1 MEITEVRIKL
11 TEEAGDRLQAFCS
24 ITLDH
29 CFVVRDLKIIEGTH
43 GPFVA
48 MPSRKLTTRC
58 PSCGCKNH
66 LRAGFCNQCGGA
78 LRADRMPKDD
88 NGRAKLYADIAHP
101 INSACREMLQERIIR
116 EFLAEVERSKQ
127 PGYVPSYDDF
137 DIEGDYTPPVESHAE
152 APRHGDSAQR
162 PANEQRHA
170 SSEPRHTAGEP
181 HVRLDSTSHTRVQPA
196 QAPGGPHKRPTAA
209 PADHNVGPAR
219 DGFGAGIL

>member
-58 PSCGCKNH
+58 PNCGCKNH

-127 PGYVPSYDDF
+127 PGYIPSYDDF
-137 DIEGDYTPPVESHAE
+137 DIEGDYTPPLDAHAD
-152 APRHGDSAQR
+152 APRHTEGASRHATGEPR
-162 PANEQRHA
+162 HAGEQRH
-170 SSEPRHTAGEP
+170 SSEQ
-181 HVRLDSTSHTRVQPA
+181 HVRIDSSTHTRVQPA

-209 PADHNVGPAR
+209 PADHNVGPAH

>member
-11 TEEAGDRLQAFCS
+11 TEDAGDRLQAFCS

-29 CFVVRDLKIIEGTH
+29 SFVVRDLKIIEGTH

-58 PSCGCKNH
+58 PGCGYKNH
-66 LRAGFCNQCGGA
+66 LRAAYCNQCGGT
-78 LRADRMPKDD
+78 LRGDRTPKDD

-116 EFLAEVERSKQ
+116 EFHAELERSKL

-137 DIEGDYTPPVESHAE
+137 DLEGDYSQP
-152 APRHGDSAQR
+152 
-162 PANEQRHA
+162 
-170 SSEPRHTAGEP
+170 SEPAATSPGAVQRTTDLGHSENG
-181 HVRLDSTSHTRVQPA
+181 SHTRVQPA
-196 QAPGGPHKRPTAA
+196 QPPAGPHKRPTSA
-209 PADHNVGPAR
+209 PTEERAGPHH
-219 DGFGAGIL
+219 DSFGAGIL

>member
-137 DIEGDYTPPVESHAE
+137 DIEGDYTPPLESHAE
-152 APRHGDSAQR
+152 GAPRQAAG
-162 PANEQRHA
+162 EQRHA
-170 SSEPRHTAGEP
+170 GGNSRQAGES
-181 HVRLDSTSHTRVQPA
+181 HVRLDTTSHTRVQPA
-196 QAPGGPHKRPTAA
+196 QPPHGPHKRPTAA
-209 PADHNVGPAR
+209 PADHNVGPTR